1 MGSTKDQVIH
11 VNFLLRYSLQAFGFI
26 LLLAIFVRT
35 FVLSSLVM
43 SGAAMLP
50 SIWPGDFLLAAKWG
64 LKSVRHGEIV
74 AMRCPQSPDKLCL
87 KRVIGLPGDRIEI
100 RLGHLVIN
108 GHESQERRMGPIVT
122 EVTVGGSWAVWPDTE
137 SHNLRPVVVPP
148 QMVFL
153 MNDKRSDQDDS
164 RSWGPVSMELIEA
177 RAVRIWLSLDWFDG
191 ERVRSWP
198 RIRWTRL
205 LRGID

>member
-1 MGSTKDQVIH
+1 
-11 VNFLLRYSLQAFGFI
+11 
-26 LLLAIFVRT
+26 
-35 FVLSSLVM
+35 
-43 SGAAMLP
+43 
-50 SIWPGDFLLAAKWG
+50 
-64 LKSVRHGEIV
+64 
-74 AMRCPQSPDKLCL
+74 
-87 KRVIGLPGDRIEI
+87 
-100 RLGHLVIN
+100 
-108 GHESQERRMGPIVT
+108 MGPIVT

-198 RIRWTRL
+198 HIRWTRL